1 MHIHGSRGSE
11 NCQSNSMHS
20 MSVTQHQI
28 MQSPVNEHKNAHKC
42 AQIKHTTVK
51 HVINKKI
58 NEIPLK
64 FVSVSK

>member
-1 MHIHGSRGSE
+1 
-11 NCQSNSMHS
+11 
-20 MSVTQHQI
+20 

-42 AQIKHTTVK
+42 AQIKHTPVK